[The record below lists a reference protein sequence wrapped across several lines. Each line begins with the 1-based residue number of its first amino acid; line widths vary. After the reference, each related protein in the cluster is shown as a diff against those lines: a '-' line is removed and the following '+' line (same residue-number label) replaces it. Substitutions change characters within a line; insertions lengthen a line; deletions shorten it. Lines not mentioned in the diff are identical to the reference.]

1 MGKIIIKGNEAI
13 AMAALDA
20 GLDAFF
26 GYPITPSSEIPE
38 TLAKY
43 YPKALKVFL
52 QAESEVASVNMMLG
66 GSACGSRVMTA
77 TSSPGFSLMQEG
89 ISYMAGSRL
98 PGVFVNVMRGGP
110 GLGNIG
116 GEQSDFNQMVK
127 GGGHGGYKL
136 PVFAPNSAQEMYDLT
151 TRAFSVA
158 DKYRTPVIV
167 TADGYLGQMKE
178 AIVIPDVI
186 KNKDYDKAQWTT
198 VGARNREP
206 HIITSRKTHIITSI
220 HLAHNLLESHQN
232 KLQAVYDKIEDN
244 EVDYEEYRT
253 DNAKVIFV
261 AYGIVSR
268 IVKGVINKARDK
280 GINVGLFRPKTLW
293 PFPKAQIQN
302 LVKDCRS
309 FLVVELSK
317 GQMVDEVEH
326 SVFGQRPVYF
336 YGRSGGNL
344 PSEKEILK
352 ALEDCYNG
360 KF

>member
-13 AMAALDA
+13 AMAALNA

-38 TLAKY
+38 TLAKF
-43 YPKALKVFL
+43 YPKRLKVFL

-89 ISYMAGSRL
+89 ISYMGGSRL

-127 GGGHGGYKL
+127 GGGHGGYRL

-151 TRAFSVA
+151 IRAFDVA

-167 TADGYLGQMKE
+167 TTDGYLGQMKE
-178 AIVIPDVI
+178 AIVISDTKV
-186 KNKDYDKAQWTT
+186 KEYDKAYWTT
-198 VGARNREP
+198 VGAKNREP

-232 KLQAVYDKIEDN
+232 KLYTIYDEIKIN
-244 EVDYEEYRT
+244 EVDFEKYRT
-253 DNAKVIFV
+253 DDADIIFV

-268 IVKGVINKARDK
+268 IVKGVINKARDRGMK
-280 GINVGLFRPKTLW
+280 AGLFRPKTLW
-293 PFPKAQIQN
+293 PFPVVQIQK
-302 LVKDCRS
+302 LSKDCDA
-309 FLVVELSK
+309 FLAVELSK
-317 GQMVDEVEH
+317 GQMVNEVEH
-326 SVFGQRPVYF
+326 AVFGERPVYF

-352 ALEDCYNG
+352 ALEGCYDG
-360 KF
+360 KL